1 MAKPIKSPASV
12 VVQGTTVTA
21 TLLATYAKRIG
32 SIDTILSVWANAA
45 TLQAAQHG
53 NMNWLRSLF
62 DMPALR
68 LKSNELS
75 KQGKEVLSYIA
86 AYCPRVVWD
95 KETKQLGLT
104 KLIED
109 SVMSKAFIAVGE
121 TQENSETGVYS
132 LRGKF
137 YKPHGDFT
145 LTFEQF
151 KNIEKAPKVKEETAP
166 SMTAKAFIANAEKA
180 LACFKDERFV
190 GTPDELLAA
199 SLRAKELFLALDA
212 KFTAAAAKV
221 ADQAPHGIDVDAAM
235 SAKSDA
241 AGQKGASTRAGGKV
255 APLAEAV

>member
-1 MAKPIKSPASV
+1 MAKAIKAPASI

-32 SIDTILSVWANAA
+32 SIDTLLSVWANAA

-53 NMNWLRSLF
+53 NMNWLTTLF
-62 DMPALR
+62 DMPTLR

-75 KQGKEVLSYIA
+75 KQGKDVLAYITA
-86 AYCPRVVWD
+86 HCPRVVWN

-104 KLIED
+104 KMIED
-109 SVMSKAFIAVGE
+109 SILSKAFIAVGATKE
-121 TQENSETGVYS
+121 DEATGVYS
-132 LRGKF
+132 LRNKF
-137 YKPHGDFT
+137 YKPHGDFS
-145 LTFEQF
+145 LTFDQF
-151 KNIEKAPKVKEETAP
+151 KNLDKVTKVKEETAP